1 MKGWTKGCA
10 KSNFRGSRGGNPGHF
25 PAHRLASILRRTVAL
40 KRTLF
45 GDGILLA
52 FILAQAADGAFTYL
66 GVATGSAVEGNPLVA
81 WSIAM
86 FGAGVAVVGAKTM
99 AIACG
104 ATLHM
109 QAMHR
114 TIGLLTILYL
124 AAAVLPWSRMLLQP

>member
-1 MKGWTKGCA
+1 MLET
-10 KSNFRGSRGGNPGHF
+10 NFGGGRSGNPSDF
-25 PAHRLASILRRTVAL
+25 AFRQLAPVLRWPTAV

-52 FILAQAADGAFTYL
+52 FILAQAADGALTYL

-81 WSIAM
+81 WYIAM

-109 QAMHR
+109 RAMHR

-124 AAAVLPWSRMLLQP
+124 GAAVLPWSRMLLEP

>member
-1 MKGWTKGCA
+1 MLTTTA
-10 KSNFRGSRGGNPGHF
+10 
-25 PAHRLASILRRTVAL
+25 V

-81 WSIAM
+81 WYIAM
-86 FGAGVAVVGAKTM
+86 FGAGAAVVAAKTM
-99 AIACG
+99 AVACG
-104 ATLHM
+104 AALHM
-109 QAMHR
+109 RAMHR

-124 AAAVLPWSRMLLQP
+124 TAAVWPWTEALFN

>member
-1 MKGWTKGCA
+1 
-10 KSNFRGSRGGNPGHF
+10 
-25 PAHRLASILRRTVAL
+25 LAPVLRRPLAL

-45 GDGILLA
+45 GDIVLLT
-52 FILAQAADGAFTYL
+52 FILAQAADGAFTYM
-66 GVATGSAVEGNPLVA
+66 GVATGTVMEGNPLVA
-81 WSIAM
+81 WYIAM

-109 QAMHR
+109 RAMHR

-124 AAAVLPWSRMLLQP
+124 TAAVWPWTQALFN